1 MYKENHLYLNDS
13 YNDWD
18 IQSGLSGMEYIQNMP
33 KNMGYNLSN
42 SSIID
47 DEENEKHSSPNTII
61 VTNGD
66 DFFNNQNI
74 QPSDNQ
80 KQSPIVIE
88 LSKIL
93 ERKKEVKITIRGS
106 KRKWNQL
113 NAIKRNLIQNIILKW
128 LNSSIHD
135 PYIKLRKIDARLF
148 TTKYKTFNDI
158 IYLTIKV
165 IYSNNICE
173 KDIKGEIKIDNNIQ
187 IIKNIEKHSDLDT
200 KMDLKLIDVLKLFFN
215 IETNL
220 KGGFM
225 KEGLQDYKQF
235 FSSIINNEKKKY
247 KHKYLEKFIYNL
259 NEIYMMTK
267 DNSKQFEKTTN
278 MFSLDL
284 YN

>member
-18 IQSGLSGMEYIQNMP
+18 ILSCLSGMEYNQNMP

-47 DEENEKHSSPNTII
+47 DEENEKHSSPKTII
-61 VTNGD
+61 VPKGD

-93 ERKKEVKITIRGS
+93 EKKKEVKITIRGS

-135 PYIKLRKIDARLF
+135 PYIKLRKIDAKLF

-173 KDIKGEIKIDNNIQ
+173 KDINGGIKIDNNIQ

-267 DNSKQFEKTTN
+267 DNSKQLEKTTN
-278 MFSLDL
+278 MFSL
-284 YN
+284 

>member
-1 MYKENHLYLNDS
+1 
-13 YNDWD
+13 
-18 IQSGLSGMEYIQNMP
+18 MEYIQNMP

-47 DEENEKHSSPNTII
+47 DEENEKHSSPKTII
-61 VTNGD
+61 VPKGD

-93 ERKKEVKITIRGS
+93 EKKKEVKITIRGS

-173 KDIKGEIKIDNNIQ
+173 KDIKEGIKIDNNIR
-187 IIKNIEKHSDLDT
+187 IIKNIEKDSDLDT
-200 KMDLKLIDVLKLFFN
+200 KMNLKLIDVLKLFFN

-235 FSSIINNEKKKY
+235 FSSIINNERKKY
-247 KHKYLEKFIYNL
+247 KHKYLEKFINNL

-267 DNSKQFEKTTN
+267 DNSEQLEKTTN
-278 MFSLDL
+278 MFSL
-284 YN
+284 

>member
-18 IQSGLSGMEYIQNMP
+18 ILSCLSGMEYIQNMP

-47 DEENEKHSSPNTII
+47 DEENEKHSSPKTII
-61 VTNGD
+61 VPKGD

-93 ERKKEVKITIRGS
+93 EKKKEVKITIRGS

-173 KDIKGEIKIDNNIQ
+173 KDINGGIKIDNNIQ
-187 IIKNIEKHSDLDT
+187 IIKNIEKDSDLDT
-200 KMDLKLIDVLKLFFN
+200 KMNLKLIDVLKLFFN

-220 KGGFM
+220 KGSFM

-247 KHKYLEKFIYNL
+247 KHKYLEKFISNL

-267 DNSKQFEKTTN
+267 DNSNQLEKTTN
-278 MFSLDL
+278 MFSL
-284 YN
+284 

>member
-18 IQSGLSGMEYIQNMP
+18 ILSGLSGMDYIQNMP

-47 DEENEKHSSPNTII
+47 DEENEKHSSPKTII
-61 VTNGD
+61 VPKGD

-93 ERKKEVKITIRGS
+93 EKKKEVKITIRGS

-135 PYIKLRKIDARLF
+135 PYIKLRKIDAKLF

-173 KDIKGEIKIDNNIQ
+173 KDINGEIKIDNNIQ
-187 IIKNIEKHSDLDT
+187 IIKNIEKDSDLDT
-200 KMDLKLIDVLKLFFN
+200 KMNLKLIDVLKLFFN

-247 KHKYLEKFIYNL
+247 KHKYLEKFISNL

-267 DNSKQFEKTTN
+267 DNSEQLEKTTN
-278 MFSLDL
+278 MFSL
-284 YN
+284 

>member
-18 IQSGLSGMEYIQNMP
+18 ILSGLSGMDYIQNMP

-47 DEENEKHSSPNTII
+47 DEENEKHSSPKTII
-61 VTNGD
+61 VPKGD

-93 ERKKEVKITIRGS
+93 EKKKEVKITIRGS

-135 PYIKLRKIDARLF
+135 PYIKLRKIDAKLF

-173 KDIKGEIKIDNNIQ
+173 KDIQGGIKIDNNIQ
-187 IIKNIEKHSDLDT
+187 IIKNIEKDSDLDT
-200 KMDLKLIDVLKLFFN
+200 KMNLKLIDVLKLFFN

-247 KHKYLEKFIYNL
+247 KHKYLEKFISNL

-267 DNSKQFEKTTN
+267 DNSKQLEKTTN
-278 MFSLDL
+278 MFSL
-284 YN
+284 

>member
-1 MYKENHLYLNDS
+1 MYKESHLYLNDF

-18 IQSGLSGMEYIQNMP
+18 ILSGLSEMEYIQNMH
-33 KNMGYNLSN
+33 KDMGYNLSN

-93 ERKKEVKITIRGS
+93 EKKKEVKITIRGS

-267 DNSKQFEKTTN
+267 DNSKQLEKTTN
-278 MFSLDL
+278 MFSL
-284 YN
+284 